1 MAIELKILLSRNRK
15 TLFDFCE
22 KNVIKS
28 YESLQAYCQ
37 HRELEPHAESEYN
50 EIMQA
55 HQSLE
60 QEEDKSVELF
70 GAEVALEEWHISNI
84 DEHY

>member
-1 MAIELKILLSRNRK
+1 M
-15 TLFDFCE
+15 
-22 KNVIKS
+22 
-28 YESLQAYCQ
+28 
-37 HRELEPHAESEYN
+37 EYN

-70 GAEVALEEWHISNI
+70 GAEVDVKKKKTTKQKPRKKSKAGSS
-84 DEHY
+84 